1 MALKS
6 LGNGNILLY
15 MAASTKPEAGWQDGG
30 LTLIQ
35 QKAFCKLDSDKKE

>member
-15 MAASTKPEAGWQDGG
+15 MAASTNPEAGWQDGG

-35 QKAFCKLDSDKKE
+35 QNILCKQDKT